1 MMRLLSRFPRP
12 LGIAVMLA
20 CGLSVQALGADA
32 TYRVVART
40 GQFAPGGGFFSSFG
54 APVIS
59 ANGRVAF
66 PGSVIGVLNHRGVW
80 SEGVTGMNNL
90 ASVIRRNDP
99 IPGVNGTFVGSLE
112 FPPCIMNRT
121 GELAFIVPITGAQ
134 AAFGQWALLKHDA
147 NGVHTVAA
155 PGKLVSLPCGGL
167 GCQRW
172 ITGIATGTYAFNATS
187 QVAFAAGLDG
197 TAVNPDNNEVV
208 LLSDGVTTDVVMR
221 KGDVA
226 PTTASSLFTTFAI
239 SLLQL
244 NDNGVVL
251 TRNFLN
257 DPNSNTAVWS
267 AWRGHPG
274 AMSLVA
280 RQGDPTPLGEPFGG
294 GFLSFG
300 EMAINNAGQT
310 LFLQDAVNNLGD
322 ARRGLWRNAGGAT
335 QTMCLQGMPSPTG
348 FNYLRPEGARASI
361 NPDGVMA
368 YTATI
373 QGPGINLANDTVIV
387 RRLSNGVESLV
398 VREGDQAPGLPNG
411 VVFFNPG
418 FTGQMILDDR
428 RVIFRSLLSGPGIH
442 EGNRDTLW
450 ISRNGAPPALLIR
463 TGQMM
468 AVDGPIKTVQDFTVA
483 LSAGSESG
491 TRSGV
496 SQLGQVALRV
506 VFTDDTEAIIVASA
520 VSACPGDVN
529 GDGVVD
535 FLDLNA
541 VLSGFGHIGD
551 VVDADL
557 DLDGDVDF
565 MDLNAVLS
573 HYGVQ
578 CEL

>member
-1 MMRLLSRFPRP
+1 
-12 LGIAVMLA
+12 
-20 CGLSVQALGADA
+20 
-32 TYRVVART
+32 
-40 GQFAPGGGFFSSFG
+40 
-54 APVIS
+54 
-59 ANGRVAF
+59 
-66 PGSVIGVLNHRGVW
+66 
-80 SEGVTGMNNL
+80 
-90 ASVIRRNDP
+90 
-99 IPGVNGTFVGSLE
+99 
-112 FPPCIMNRT
+112 
-121 GELAFIVPITGAQ
+121 
-134 AAFGQWALLKHDA
+134 
-147 NGVHTVAA
+147 
-155 PGKLVSLPCGGL
+155 
-167 GCQRW
+167 
-172 ITGIATGTYAFNATS
+172 
-187 QVAFAAGLDG
+187 
-197 TAVNPDNNEVV
+197 
-208 LLSDGVTTDVVMR
+208 
-221 KGDVA
+221 
-226 PTTASSLFTTFAI
+226 
-239 SLLQL
+239 
-244 NDNGVVL
+244 
-251 TRNFLN
+251 
-257 DPNSNTAVWS
+257 
-267 AWRGHPG
+267 
-274 AMSLVA
+274 
-280 RQGDPTPLGEPFGG
+280 
-294 GFLSFG
+294 
-300 EMAINNAGQT
+300 
-310 LFLQDAVNNLGD
+310 
-322 ARRGLWRNAGGAT
+322 
-335 QTMCLQGMPSPTG
+335 MPSPTG